1 MINANFKTTFKCTAR
16 IHRRSTFFPTVILS
30 QVTVTKVYWLQPHQ
44 QYIWNI
50 LMIHSSRDSFL
61 EASGYRYSFICVVV
75 RKLALL
81 LTLTTESLM
90 KWTVSSYRNEVFPHM
105 LWISSNT
112 WVRNTNEAT
121 WLVWSVFESSFD
133 LWMKPL
139 IDVRCNGRY
148 DLCGALSC
156 GVQQPALMFEHLMA
170 LSCFSFLKSYCVTWV
185 LLNWQVC
192 CVGVCGGDRFAQ
204 YGSLLRVRFFHVR
217 NK

>member
-1 MINANFKTTFKCTAR
+1 MYSQDTSKVNLFSNSDTQSGNSYKSLLTSTSPT
-16 IHRRSTFFPTVILS
+16 IHL
-30 QVTVTKVYWLQPHQ
+30 K
-44 QYIWNI
+44 
-50 LMIHSSRDSFL
+50 HSYDPLLTRQL
-61 EASGYRYSFICVVV
+61 PWGLGYRYSFICVVV
-75 RKLALL
+75 RKLAWL